1 MDITS
6 FIIQGRDKALL
17 YGDYSTYH
25 GQLSKRLL
33 NSRRK
38 LGTVTKNR
46 GKFRKA
52 EQATA
57 EDVKTNNEYDITF
70 CLLSL
75 FLPRVLFA
83 IVAAVELTWSCCAS
97 QTCLR
102 ASPYQRTCL
111 GAGNEH
117 QGRPFG

>member
-57 EDVKTNNEYDITF
+57 EDVRTNNEYDIIHP
-70 CLLSL
+70 CD
-75 FLPRVLFA
+75 LFA
-83 IVAAVELTWSCCAS
+83 VCGSSGADLAALRLLDMS
-97 QTCLR
+97 TCSSLP
-102 ASPYQRTCL
+102 ANVPGLKQ
-111 GAGNEH
+111 
-117 QGRPFG
+117 

>member
-25 GQLSKRLL
+25 GQLSRRLL

-57 EDVKTNNEYDITF
+57 EDVKTNNEYDITPT
-70 CLLSL
+70 SYS
-75 FLPRVLFA
+75 PS
-83 IVAAVELTWSCCAS
+83 VAAVELIFS
-97 QTCLR
+97 LH
-102 ASPYQRTCL
+102 L
-111 GAGNEH
+111 L
-117 QGRPFG
+117 